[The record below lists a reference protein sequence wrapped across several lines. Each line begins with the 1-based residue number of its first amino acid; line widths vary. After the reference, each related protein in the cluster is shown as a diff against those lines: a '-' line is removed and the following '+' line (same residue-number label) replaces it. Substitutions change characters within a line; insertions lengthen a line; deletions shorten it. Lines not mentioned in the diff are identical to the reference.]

1 MVNAMNRR
9 IEGPLKYIIDDKNR
23 YLTRDTNFI
32 PKLKDELIKTFRLLC
47 DGDDNVRLVYDT
59 HFKQSYI
66 FHARNGGNLIFP
78 ILGFSLQP
86 KEDEIFQTVFAPY
99 KIKDNYN
106 IYIVVHIFGEEIYNL
121 SINQISVYYNEKNEE
136 IPQEITFLN
145 GKTRKFNQYHRLL
158 DLF

>member
-1 MVNAMNRR
+1 MNRR
-9 IEGPLKYIIDDKNR
+9 YEGQLKYIIDDKNR
-23 YLTRDTNFI
+23 YLSRDTNFI
-32 PKLKDELIKTFRLLC
+32 LKLKDELIKSFRLLC

-66 FHARNGGNLIFP
+66 FHARNDGNLIFP

-86 KEDEIFQTVFAPY
+86 KEDEIEQISFDPYPY

-121 SINQISVYYNEKNEE
+121 SINQITVYCNEKNEE

>member
-1 MVNAMNRR
+1 MNRR
-9 IEGPLKYIIDDKNR
+9 YEGQLKYIIDDKNR
-23 YLTRDTNFI
+23 YLSRDTNFI
-32 PKLKDELIKTFRLLC
+32 LKLKDELIKSFRLLC

-66 FHARNGGNLIFP
+66 FHAKSDGNLIFP

-86 KEDEIFQTVFAPY
+86 KEDEMFQAAFDPYPY

-106 IYIVVHIFGEEIYNL
+106 VYIIVHIFGEEIYNL
-121 SINQISVYYNEKNEE
+121 SINQITVYCNEKNEE